1 MTAPEGGG
9 PPGTGENGA
18 AQASPGGGSR
28 LLLKRLAGVMAEA
41 GDGQQRMDAIVTLI
55 ASSMSRTV
63 LAPSCTVKAK
73 AFMKEK

>member
-41 GDGQQRMDAIVTLI
+41 GDGQQRI
-55 ASSMSRTV
+55 ALMESAVCQRRSFHDTRRRQAQIFSDLTY
-63 LAPSCTVKAK
+63 
-73 AFMKEK
+73 